1 MCQMTT
7 EAHLPPF
14 ILAKNYFQEFKFF
27 HFNRDNNQALQYLKE
42 FQPKKMAIKHIRVL
56 LYGPVGVGKSS
67 FINSVNN
74 VFKGR
79 MTNEAL
85 ASSTT
90 SDQSFTKKSSGSQ
103 PSRPQGPQS
112 FMF

>member
-1 MCQMTT
+1 M
-7 EAHLPPF
+7 E
-14 ILAKNYFQEFKFF
+14 
-27 HFNRDNNQALQYLKE
+27 
-42 FQPKKMAIKHIRVL
+42 IKHIRVL

-90 SDQSFTKKSSGSQ
+90 SDKSFTRKVSISYCLALKAHSYFRGHDLLVLSAWCISSISMWLGGVLPNMSYYKHTTLQ
-103 PSRPQGPQS
+103 
-112 FMF
+112 